1 MVKRAGLPLPDESS
15 NKQLGQTDAEKRKA
29 QVDERKKWEAVR
41 TSDVGEK
48 VTQKAS
54 GGRSALSRRSN
65 SNSKPD
71 LFLQNMD
78 RRLDPQS
85 VSEDKAELERMQN
98 ENNVRHEDIKEAREA
113 VRVKEANLAASIKM
127 SEIVAKAGSGDAFEG
142 ERLGIGGLDD
152 VLAQVKRRVW
162 TPLAAPPI
170 LLNELGIHPVRGLLL
185 YGRPG
190 CVSLVVL
197 MHACIWLV
205 LIEVDLKHS
214 VFLKKKT

>member
-15 NKQLGQTDAEKRKA
+15 KKELGQTDVEKRRA
-29 QVDERKKWEAVR
+29 EADARKKWEAVR
-41 TSDVGEK
+41 TSDVGKK

-54 GGRSALSRRSN
+54 EGRSALSRRAS
-65 SNSKPD
+65 SGSKPD
-71 LFLQNMD
+71 IFLQNMD

-98 ENNVRHEDIKEAREA
+98 ENDVRHEDIKEAREA
-113 VRVKEANLAASIKM
+113 VRLKEANLVASRKM
-127 SEIVAKAGSGDAFEG
+127 SELVAKAGSGDAFEG

-162 TPLAAPPI
+162 TPLAVPPQ

-190 CVSLVVL
+190 CVSLAL
-197 MHACIWLV
+197 LLLFLCRTLTTNIL
-205 LIEVDLKHS
+205 LCSSHS
-214 VFLKKKT
+214 I

>member
-1 MVKRAGLPLPDESS
+1 MVKRAGLPLHADESK
-15 NKQLGQTDAEKRKA
+15 NKELGKTDAEKRREEA
-29 QVDERKKWEAVR
+29 DTRKKWEAVR

-48 VTQKAS
+48 VSTSAS
-54 GGRSALSRRSN
+54 GGRSALSRRADS
-65 SNSKPD
+65 SSKPD

-85 VSEDKAELERMQN
+85 VSEDKANLERMMN
-98 ENNVRHEDIKEAREA
+98 DSDARHEDIKEAREA
-113 VRVKEANLAASIKM
+113 VRIKEANIAASTKM
-127 SEIVAKAGSGDAFEG
+127 SELVAKAGSADAFEG

-162 TPLAAPPI
+162 TPLAAPPQ

-190 CVSLVVL
+190 CVSVGMAVL
-197 MHACIWLV
+197 NCLTV
-205 LIEVDLKHS
+205 E
-214 VFLKKKT
+214 